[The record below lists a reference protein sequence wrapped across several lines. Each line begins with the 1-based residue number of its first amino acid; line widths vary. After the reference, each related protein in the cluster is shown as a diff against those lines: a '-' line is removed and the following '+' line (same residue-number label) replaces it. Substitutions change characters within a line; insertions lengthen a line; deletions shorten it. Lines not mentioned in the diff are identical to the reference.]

1 MATQPFHE
9 VYTTMRPTNEIRPK
23 PSLLAR
29 LLVFAAVAAIFALA
43 PSVAHAD
50 SNTTYNFAGTMSNGL
65 SFTGTLDFDTVGGV
79 TSLVDTTINLAGL
92 TFTCD
97 GASSN
102 LCLVQNSGFSQ
113 YFQTLDGSALFLLS
127 WNPVNFN
134 NPPSTLTFNGGYCMN
149 CAVGTVLIVTGGTAT
164 VAPEPETIMLLAAG
178 LVALIGATR
187 RKRILGSE
195 L

>member
-1 MATQPFHE
+1 
-9 VYTTMRPTNEIRPK
+9 MRPTHHTRLNPGF
-23 PSLLAR
+23 LAR
-29 LLVFAAVAAIFALA
+29 LLAFATVAAIIAFA
-43 PSVAHAD
+43 PSAARAD
-50 SNTTYNFAGTMSNGL
+50 SNTTYNFAGTMSNGS
-65 SFTGTLDFDTVGGV
+65 SFTGTLDFDTVGSV
-79 TSLVDTTINLAGL
+79 TSLVDATINLAGL

-97 GASSN
+97 GATSN

-127 WNPVNFN
+127 WNPINFN
-134 NPPSTLTFNGGYCMN
+134 NPPSTFTFNGGYCMN
-149 CAVGTVLIVTGGTAT
+149 CAAGTVLIVTSGIAT

-178 LVALIGATR
+178 LVALLGVAR

>member
-1 MATQPFHE
+1 
-9 VYTTMRPTNEIRPK
+9 MRPINEIHPK

-29 LLVFAAVAAIFALA
+29 LIVFAAVAAIFALA

-50 SNTTYNFAGTMSNGL
+50 SNTTYNLAGTMSNGS

-79 TSLVDTTINLAGL
+79 TTLVDTTINLAGL

-113 YFQTLDGSALFLLS
+113 YFQTLNGSRALPAQLES
-127 WNPVNFN
+127 DQ
-134 NPPSTLTFNGGYCMN
+134 PSTIRLRRSPS
-149 CAVGTVLIVTGGTAT
+149 TA
-164 VAPEPETIMLLAAG
+164 
-178 LVALIGATR
+178 ATA
-187 RKRILGSE
+187 
-195 L
+195 